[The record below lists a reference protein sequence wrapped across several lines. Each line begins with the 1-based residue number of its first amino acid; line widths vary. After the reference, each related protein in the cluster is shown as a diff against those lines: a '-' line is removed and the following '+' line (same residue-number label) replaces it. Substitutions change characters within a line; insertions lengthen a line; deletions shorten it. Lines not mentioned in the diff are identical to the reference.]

1 MVNSAAWRDAAA
13 YLVETYQVSRRRGCR
28 VLGYRRSSYY
38 YQAEVDL
45 NDGPLREAIRQVA
58 RERRRWGCP
67 RITDRLRRNGWKD
80 NHKRIERV
88 YMEERL
94 QVRNRKK
101 KRMAR
106 GEREPLIQPTRINQV
121 WAMDFVG
128 DQLANGR
135 RIRMLN
141 VLDVYSRE
149 CLRIEVDR
157 SLPSLRVIR
166 VLEELREI
174 RGLPEQIQVDNGPE
188 FTSQAMDRW
197 AYARN
202 VKLSFIE
209 PGKPMQN
216 GYIESFNGKFR
227 DECLNE
233 HWFIDVPDAREI
245 TGLYRTD
252 YNEVR
257 PHSSLAGLTPKEY
270 AARAELPTAAARPE
284 LLGLDFR
291 PAAAMDNSLS
301 KEINVVEVG
310 STNDRSSL

>member
-38 YQAEVDL
+38 YREVAS
-45 NDGPLREAIRQVA
+45 NDDTLREAIRQVA

-67 RITDRLRRNGWKD
+67 RITDRLRRNGWED

-88 YMEERL
+88 YREEGL

-166 VLEELREI
+166 VLEELREV

-197 AYARN
+197 AYARE

-233 HWFIDVPDAREI
+233 HWFMDVADAREI
-245 TGLYRTD
+245 TGTYRID
-252 YNEVR
+252 YNEER
-257 PHSSLAGLTPKEY
+257 PHSSLGGLTPKEY
-270 AARAELPTAAARPE
+270 AARMELPTAAPTGFDGPSGAS
-284 LLGLDFR
+284 
-291 PAAAMDNSLS
+291 MDNSLNEKIS
-301 KEINVVEVG
+301 VVEMQ
-310 STNDRSSL
+310 SNNDRGSL

>member
-1 MVNSAAWRDAAA
+1 MNSAAWREAAA
-13 YLVETYQVSRRRGCR
+13 YLVETYQVSRRRSCR

-38 YQAEVDL
+38 YREVAS
-45 NDGPLREAIRQVA
+45 NDGMLREAIRQVA

-67 RITDRLRRNGWKD
+67 RITDRLRREGWKD

-88 YMEERL
+88 YTEERL

-121 WAMDFVG
+121 WAMDFMG

-141 VLDVYSRE
+141 ILDVYSRE

-157 SLPSLRVIR
+157 SLPSVRVIR
-166 VLEELREI
+166 VLEELREV
-174 RGLPEQIQVDNGPE
+174 RGLPKQIQVDNGPE

-197 AYARN
+197 AYARD

-233 HWFIDVPDAREI
+233 HWFMDVADAREI
-245 TGLYRTD
+245 TGAYRID
-252 YNEVR
+252 YNEER
-257 PHSSLAGLTPKEY
+257 PHSSLEGLTPKEY
-270 AARAELPTAAARPE
+270 AARTELPTAAPTGFDGPFGAS
-284 LLGLDFR
+284 
-291 PAAAMDNSLS
+291 MDNSLNEES
-301 KEINVVEVG
+301 GVVEMQ
-310 STNDRSSL
+310 SNNDRGSL